1 MSEEVKKI
9 IDQLQERIDMA
20 NQKAESIIHEAE
32 EKARKIVAN
41 AGADA
46 AKTLQTA
53 DQEAERRQKAHQ
65 EKLRQAVRDTI
76 IELKDKTIQSI
87 LNKTF
92 SNALH
97 KSLNDA
103 QIIEKT
109 ILTMGKEFA
118 SKLNV
123 DLKVLLGSELFDQL
137 GTVLKQKAHETI
149 KTGLQ
154 IEMDSGMK
162 GGFKIGPAKE
172 GYVYDFSEE
181 SLLELFSTAYGSEI
195 EAQFFAGDK

>member
-9 IDQLQERIDMA
+9 IDQLQERIDAA
-20 NQKAESIIHEAE
+20 NQKAEAIIHEAK
-32 EKARKIVAN
+32 EKARKIVAD

-46 AKTLQTA
+46 ARKLQTA

-92 SNALH
+92 SNALQ
-97 KSLNDA
+97 KSLNDV
-103 QIIEKT
+103 QVIEKS

-123 DLKVLLGSELFDQL
+123 DLRVLLGSELFDQL

-181 SLLELFSTAYGSEI
+181 ALLELFSTAYGSEI

>member
-9 IDQLQERIDMA
+9 IDQLQERIDAA

-32 EKARKIVAN
+32 EKARKIITNAEAEVA
-41 AGADA
+41 
-46 AKTLQTA
+46 KKLQTA

-65 EKLRQAVRDTI
+65 EKLRQAVRDTL
-76 IELKDKTIQSI
+76 IELKGKTIQSI

-92 SNALH
+92 NNALQ

-103 QIIEKT
+103 QVIEKT

-123 DLKVLLGSELFDQL
+123 DLRVLLGSELFDQL

-181 SLLELFSTAYGSEI
+181 ALLELFSTAYGSEI

>member
-9 IDQLQERIDMA
+9 INQLQERIEAA

-32 EKARKIVAN
+32 EKARKIIAN
-41 AGADA
+41 AETDA
-46 AKTLQTA
+46 AKKLQSA
-53 DQEAERRQKAHQ
+53 DQEVERRQKAHQ
-65 EKLRQAVRDTI
+65 EKLRQAVRDTL

-92 SNALH
+92 DNALH

-103 QIIEKT
+103 QIIEQT

-118 SKLNV
+118 SRLNV
-123 DLKVLLGSELFDQL
+123 DLRVLLGPELFAQL
-137 GTVLKQKAHETI
+137 GNVLKKKAHEAI

-181 SLLELFSTAYGSEI
+181 ALFELFSTAYGTEI